1 MHALQAFRYAE
12 RLFHSQF
19 VRLDFHRLE
28 CRGKHFNHID
38 VALFENVQS
47 FLNHGLRIQHTKHVI
62 FLELPPII
70 RHVEHGHSPEAV
82 FSEQSGLSRQ
92 YSPVE
97 SIIDHQ
103 NMRSN
108 LIISGTP
115 VAVQHFL
122 AYQRINFAH
131 VARQHKSMTVIR
143 AFQVFL
149 VQHTV
154 MRQQPYPFPLPHAIS
169 GCQYEHSAAF
179 SRMPNR
185 RLTDHGSCERLRLA
199 FVSKQFHT
207 LVFPQVNAVRHIV
220 QRFMCKHET
229 MRRRCR
235 NRVELREWRQFR

>member
-70 RHVEHGHSPEAV
+70 RHVEHGHSTEAV

-169 GCQYEHSAAF
+169 GLPVRALCSIQPDAKPPLDRSW
-179 SRMPNR
+179 
-185 RLTDHGSCERLRLA
+185 LLRA
-199 FVSKQFHT
+199 PASGFRFQAIPHACISSGQCRKAYCATFY
-207 LVFPQVNAVRHIV
+207 V
-220 QRFMCKHET
+220 QA
-229 MRRRCR
+229 
-235 NRVELREWRQFR
+235 